1 MNARRTPPQRVTWPR
16 WAVGAAGMALA
27 GTLTLVWAQEA
38 GRTAPQATTSAP
50 GAGASAPAATAASA
64 PSSAASAPTAAASD
78 AENATVA
85 VAPATKASAVLPPMR
100 VPVVQP
106 ASASATDPLV
116 AKGRYL
122 AQAGD
127 CVSCHTAP
135 GGKPFTGGLALATPF
150 GTIISTNITPDQ
162 NAGIGGYTQEEF
174 NRAVREGVAK
184 DGHRLYPAMP
194 YTSFAAVTDGD
205 MQALYAYFMKG
216 VASVDHR
223 PAATDLPWPYSMRW
237 LMFGWNWL
245 YADQKPYQPVA
256 AQSAE
261 WNRGAY
267 LVRGLGHCG
276 ECHTPRGR
284 LGGPLAT
291 NEGKPTFLSGSQVDG
306 WVAQALRHSD
316 VSTAAQWPQK
326 DWVDYLKTGR
336 TAHTAAFGPMVQVV
350 ENSTQHMTE
359 QDLAAMSTYISS
371 LGAPANAA
379 PAQTSPMAAAA
390 EKAASSPVAAA
401 LRDGKPGDAPAGAMV
416 YLNNCNACH
425 TSSGA
430 GANKTFPTL
439 AGNPVVLA
447 SDPTSL
453 IRIVLS
459 GSQMASTAGA
469 PSAIAMPALGWR
481 LTDDDVAKVLS
492 FVRSSWGNQAAA
504 VTPAQVA
511 AVRSTLAPRAAKA
524 PPK

>member
-1 MNARRTPPQRVTWPR
+1 MNAQRTSLRRPIWVR
-16 WAVGAAGMALA
+16 WVAGGAAVTLMT
-27 GTLTLVWAQEA
+27 TLTVVLAQQ
-38 GRTAPQATTSAP
+38 AP
-50 GAGASAPAATAASA
+50 PAH
-64 PSSAASAPTAAASD
+64 SAASAPADAASQSAMGAIRAAAAAS
-78 AENATVA
+78 
-85 VAPATKASAVLPPMR
+85 APAVSASDAVGTALAQPPAATASAVLPPMR

-106 ASASATDPLV
+106 ATAAAADPLV

-122 AQAGD
+122 AQTGD
-127 CVSCHTAP
+127 CVSCHTAV
-135 GGKPFTGGLALATPF
+135 GGKPFAGGLAMGTPF
-150 GTIISTNITPDQ
+150 GTIVSTNITPDQ
-162 NAGIGGYTQEEF
+162 NAGIGAYTQEEF

-194 YTSFAAVTDGD
+194 YTSFAAITDED
-205 MQALYAYFMKG
+205 MQALYAYFTQG
-216 VASVDHR
+216 VDPVDTR
-223 PAATDLPWPYSMRW
+223 PAATDLPWPFSMRW
-237 LMFGWNWL
+237 LMVFWNWL
-245 YADQKPYQPVA
+245 YADQKPYEAVA

-291 NEGKPTFLSGSQVDG
+291 GEGSAAFLSGSQVDG
-306 WVAQALRHSD
+306 WLAQALRHGD
-316 VSTAAQWPQK
+316 VPTAAQWPQK
-326 DWVDYLKTGR
+326 DWVQYLKTGR
-336 TAHTAAFGPMVQVV
+336 TEHTAAFGPMVQVV
-350 ENSTQHMTE
+350 ENSTQHMTPE
-359 QDLAAMSTYISS
+359 DLAAIGTYIRS
-371 LGAPANAA
+371 LGAPAAA
-379 PAQTSPMAAAA
+379 AAAQTSPMALAASQ
-390 EKAASSPVAAA
+390 AASSPAAAA
-401 LRDGKPGDAPAGAMV
+401 LRDGKPSQAHAGALV

-430 GANKTFPTL
+430 GASKTFPTL

-459 GSQMASTAGA
+459 GSQMAATAGA

-481 LTDDDVAKVLS
+481 LNDEEVAKVLS
-492 FVRSSWGNQAAA
+492 FARSSWGNQAAA

-511 AVRSTLAPRAAKA
+511 AVRATLAPAAAKGN
-524 PPK
+524 PP